1 MKRHFAASEKA
12 GGIFYAYVF
21 GKKGTFPKRHLT
33 SLVKMAVF
41 TKFYF
46 MALQKYVIYALFY
59 FTLRKLRSII

>member
-33 SLVKMAVF
+33 SLAKKAVF
-41 TKFYF
+41 TKFF
-46 MALQKYVIYALFY
+46 
-59 FTLRKLRSII
+59 FTTL